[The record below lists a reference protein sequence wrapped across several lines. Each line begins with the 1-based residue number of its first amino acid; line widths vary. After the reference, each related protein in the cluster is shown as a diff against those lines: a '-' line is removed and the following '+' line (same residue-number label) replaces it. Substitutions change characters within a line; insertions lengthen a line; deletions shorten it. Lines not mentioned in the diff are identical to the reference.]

1 MTDININHITL
12 GISNGC
18 NLKCK
23 YCFCADFGPPIDGF
37 TRFDELLEFL
47 KYLPLEDEVTLIF
60 AGGEV
65 TLFEDNIYLAY
76 ESISKFNRSLNNVF
90 HYGIYTNGTNLKV
103 LIDLIDERILD
114 PTRCAISWDGL
125 TGHNIR
131 INSENTI
138 GQLLEFGKTGYGKD
152 VLVRTAINSASV
164 ENLYESVK
172 YLLSIGCTK
181 WEYYFL
187 IDDPIYRDIDFQN
200 KFKEQLKLIISEAKT
215 NPDFNFYNLYNFKNT
230 LNRDMST
237 KAISCSTLGSTLSI
251 DIDGIASPCGFSS
264 SEYKCFPSKMFS
276 ADISNPLEFLKVYKD
291 YINYYENTEFCN
303 HKNCTNTQ
311 CTECAFTIK
320 FRDDKDPKTQQC
332 ALRTIEFNTFKEC
345 IINV

>member
-114 PTRCAISWDGL
+114 STRCAISWDGL

-181 WEYYFL
+181 WEYYYL
-187 IDDPIYRDIDFQN
+187 TDADYYKDPEFIQEFSDQISDLMLAYGEGYLQIQN
-200 KFKEQLKLIISEAKT
+200 VDTYLYTKYILPHNEQ
-215 NPDFNFYNLYNFKNT
+215 
-230 LNRDMST
+230 NRLRS
-237 KAISCSTLGSTLSI
+237 ISCRHLGTSLYI
-251 DIDGIASPCGFSS
+251 DMDGTIYPCGF
-264 SEYKCFPSKMFS
+264 FT
-276 ADISNPLEFLKVYKD
+276 KD
-291 YINYYENTEFCN
+291 AVFDDAIYSIG
-303 HKNCTNTQ
+303 
-311 CTECAFTIK
+311 TITVVEG
-320 FRDDKDPKTQQC
+320 FGRY
-332 ALRTIEFNTFKEC
+332 LFNT
-345 IINV
+345 